1 MLMNLLD
8 NVGDRNPQVFRELK
22 GRLNPRNIL
31 ITGAA
36 SALIQFIVFQ
46 SFNSQLP
53 VEPPPDV
60 VPRPRE
66 VLPPDVV
73 LPPGASISY
82 MDPHDVYSRF
92 CNIKTHVCSRLADG
106 SFDINWPFWWVQIFT
121 WLSVIMLFL
130 LLVGGTYLLINDLAK
145 EEQRGTLNFLRLTPQ
160 PTQSL
165 LIGKMLGVPILLYLF
180 TAFAIPLHLW
190 SGIAAEVSVK
200 RILLSYALVIAS
212 CIFFYSAAM
221 LFAFA
226 ASWLNGFQ
234 AWLGSGTVL
243 SFLLIS
249 FAWLKDGYQIEYAT
263 AWLRLLS
270 PLELTSYLLPFSK
283 VYGYNSLSTLEN
295 LQFVTWNLGSNKLL
309 AICLFF
315 GNYALWTYWIWQGLN
330 RSFRNP
336 NTTIL
341 SKKQSYGF
349 VACCQVLCFGFALTS
364 SGSGMF
370 KEVLLN
376 LLVFNFLLFLSL
388 IAILLPHRQALYDWS
403 RYHYQKANRGKSFWK
418 SILDKDLLFGEKSPA
433 IVAMIINLV
442 IAAIPVLA
450 LLYLELF
457 VEDSHT
463 EYTTKYIFS
472 GAFFGSLMMI
482 FTTLVQRMLLLSNP
496 KRSLFASLTISSL
509 IILPPI
515 LLILVTINPFEH
527 PNVWLFTALP
537 WIGILGASTTAMFM
551 ALLSQLTVIVLL
563 NGNLQRQLR
572 FSGESETKALISH

>member
-1 MLMNLLD
+1 MLLNVLD
-8 NVGDRNPQVFRELK
+8 HIGDRNPQVFRELK

-36 SALIQFIVFQ
+36 SLLMQFIVFQ

-53 VEPPPDV
+53 VEPPPDAF
-60 VPRPRE
+60 PRE
-66 VLPPDVV
+66 V
-73 LPPGASISY
+73 
-82 MDPHDVYSRF
+82 YSAF
-92 CNIKTHVCSRLADG
+92 CYITTNGCSRLADG
-106 SFDINWPFWWVQIFT
+106 SFDINWQFWWLHIFT

-165 LIGKMLGVPILLYLF
+165 LMGKMLGVPILLYLF
-180 TAFAIPLHLW
+180 TAFTIPLHFW

-226 ASWLNGFQ
+226 ASWLTGFQ
-234 AWLGSGTVL
+234 AWLGSGAVL
-243 SFLLIS
+243 GFLWIS
-249 FAWLKDGYQIEYAT
+249 FAWLNSGYQIEYAT

-283 VYGYNSLSTLEN
+283 VYGYNSPSTLEN
-295 LQFVTWNLGSNKLL
+295 LQFVKWNLGSNTLL
-309 AICLFF
+309 ATCLFF

-330 RSFRNP
+330 RCFRNP
-336 NTTIL
+336 NTTIF

-349 VACCQVLCFGFALTS
+349 VASCQVLCFGFALPS
-364 SGSGMF
+364 YGDGMF
-370 KEVLLN
+370 KVAFLN
-376 LLVFNFLLFLSL
+376 LLFFNFLLFLSL

-418 SILDKDLLFGEKSPA
+418 SILDKDLLFSEKSPA
-433 IVAMIINLV
+433 MVAMIINLV

-450 LLYLELF
+450 LLALSLLRGESY
-457 VEDSHT
+457 VK
-463 EYTTKYIFS
+463 EYAKEFIFS
-472 GAFFGSLMMI
+472 AALFGSMMMI
-482 FTTLVQRMLLLSNP
+482 FATLVQRMLLLENS
-496 KRSLFASLTISSL
+496 KRSLFATLTISSL

-515 LLILVTINPFEH
+515 LLMLMTINPFDH
-527 PNVWLFTALP
+527 PNVWLFTAFP
-537 WIGILGASTTAMFM
+537 WIAIEKASTTAMFM
-551 ALLSQLTVIVLL
+551 ALLSELTVIVLL

-572 FSGESETKALISH
+572 SSGESETKALISQ